1 MYYLFQP
8 VKNSLR
14 IYFAIAIYVI
24 WVLIFSA
31 FNYVKEKQHLYSQ
44 LDQRLKNAA
53 LIIPSI
59 LPKGFHHQSMSKV
72 DLSKQQDLAITLALT
87 EYTRRTDIV
96 YLYTLI
102 LRDNDI
108 FFTSLSASDAE
119 LNSNK
124 FAFNYFELYDDASP
138 HIMAIFKQNQSQIH
152 EYHDKWGDFRSI
164 FIPIKA
170 DDGSVY
176 VVGADLSIGHIDTL
190 LNETLYF
197 TLIVSALFLLF
208 ACPLFV
214 VLSLEPRRQVRIL
227 AKKVTK
233 QTSELI
239 ESEAK
244 LTSIFE
250 YSPVG
255 IFHYDN
261 NGIIQKTNKRFEEL
275 LHADRDTL
283 IGFNMLERLE
293 ETELLNMVK
302 QSLQGEVSV
311 YEGPYTSVSG
321 QRFMYLHANFV
332 PLYSSTGE
340 IEGGIGVYNDITE
353 KQRSTANLKKLSM
366 VVEYSPESIFITDI
380 SGIIEYVN
388 PQLTA
393 ITGYTAAEVLGKKA
407 NIFRSS
413 DTPDSVYKKLWAT
426 ILSGQ
431 QWRGE
436 LKNSKKNGELFW
448 AQICIVPVTND
459 GAITHFIGIQE
470 DVTEARIT
478 SQKISYQATHDM
490 LTGLIN
496 RYEFENLL
504 AQSITS
510 AQQDNSTHVLCFL
523 DLDQFK
529 IINDTCGH
537 VAGDEL
543 LRQLG
548 LLLGE
553 HIKPQDTLARLGGD
567 EFAILMTQCRLAQAE
582 QTAQNILELIEK
594 FQFMWEKN
602 IFSIGASI
610 GLAEINSQTQN
621 TTEILIRVD
630 SACYA
635 AKDLGR
641 NRIHIYHSED
651 ELLAK
656 RDGEFRW
663 VNELKYALNENR
675 FELYAQPITSLSD
688 PSQKRIYEVLLRLR
702 TRSGDIVPPGAFLP
716 AAERY
721 NLSNAIDRWVVD
733 HTFAWMELNFQQL
746 GDVDHLAINLSG
758 ASLGSNTLLNHIM
771 QQIKLHNLPPSM
783 IKFEITETAAIS
795 NLRDATLFI
804 KTLCEFGCQFALDD
818 FGSGLSSFA
827 YLKNLPVCTL
837 KIDGVFVKDILDDP
851 MDEAMVKSI
860 NDIGHVMGMKT
871 IAEFVENDAI
881 RQRLQHMG
889 VDFAQGYGIGK
900 PAPINDI
907 LQPQRAAHVCK
918 SAVSLS

>member
-1 MYYLFQP
+1 M
-8 VKNSLR
+8 
-14 IYFAIAIYVI
+14 I
-24 WVLIFSA
+24 WVIVFSA
-31 FNYVKEKQHLYSQ
+31 FNYVKEKQHLYSE
-44 LDQRLKNAA
+44 LDQRLEDAA
-53 LIIPSI
+53 LIIPAI
-59 LPKGFHHQSMSKV
+59 LPKGFHHKDMNKV
-72 DLSKQQDLAITLALT
+72 DLSKQQDLAITLALS
-87 EYTRRTDIV
+87 EYTRRSDIV

-102 LRDNDI
+102 LRDNEI
-108 FFTSLSASDAE
+108 LYTSSSASDTE
-119 LNSNK
+119 LNANK
-124 FAFNYFELYDDASP
+124 LAFNYFEYYDDAAP
-138 HIMAIFKQNQSQIH
+138 DIAAIFKQNQSQIH
-152 EYHDKWGDFRSI
+152 ESRDKWGDFRSI
-164 FIPIKA
+164 LIPIKA
-170 DDGSVY
+170 GDGRVY
-176 VVGADLSIGHIDTL
+176 IVGADLSIGHIDTL

-197 TLIVSALFLLF
+197 TFIISALFLLF
-208 ACPLFV
+208 ACPLFI

-227 AKKVTK
+227 VKKVTK
-233 QTSELI
+233 QTSELV

-261 NGIIQKTNKRFEEL
+261 NGIIQKTNKRFEEIL
-275 LHADRDTL
+275 DSDRDTL
-283 IGFNMLERLE
+283 IGFNMLELLE

-302 QSLQGEVSV
+302 QSLQGKVSV

-321 QRFMYLHANFV
+321 QRFMHLQANFV
-332 PLYSSTGE
+332 PLYSSSGE
-340 IEGGIGVYNDITE
+340 IEGGIGVYNDTTE
-353 KQRSTANLKKLSM
+353 IQRSTANLKKLSM
-366 VVEYSPESIFITDI
+366 VVEYSPESILITDI
-380 SGIIEYVN
+380 NGIIEYVN
-388 PQLTA
+388 PKFTA
-393 ITGYTAAEVLGKKA
+393 ITGFTAAEVFGKKA
-407 NIFRSS
+407 NVFRSKDTS
-413 DTPDSVYKKLWAT
+413 DRLYKNIWAT

-431 QWRGE
+431 EWRGE
-436 LKNSKKNGELFW
+436 LKNCKKNGELFW
-448 AQICIVPVTND
+448 AQVCIVPVTND
-459 GAITHFIGIQE
+459 GVITHFIGIQG
-470 DVTEARIT
+470 DVTEARIA

-496 RYEFENLL
+496 RYEFERLL

-510 AQQDNSTHVLCFL
+510 AQHDTTHVLCFL

-537 VAGDEL
+537 MAGDEL

-548 LLLGE
+548 LLLAE
-553 HIKPQDTLARLGGD
+553 NIKPQDTLARLGGD
-567 EFAILMTQCRLAQAE
+567 EFAILMTQCGLAQAE
-582 QTAQNILELIEK
+582 KTAQNILELIAN

-610 GLAEINSQTQN
+610 GLAEINSQTKN
-621 TTEILIRVD
+621 TTEILIGVD

-641 NRIHIYHSED
+641 NRIHIYHAED

-675 FELYAQPITSLSD
+675 FELYAQPIVSLSD
-688 PSQKRIYEVLLRLR
+688 PLQKRIYEVLLRLR

-733 HTFAWMELNFQQL
+733 HTFAWMEQHFQQL
-746 GDVDHLAINLSG
+746 DDVDHLAINLSG

-771 QQIKLHNLPPSM
+771 QQITLHNLPPSM
-783 IKFEITETAAIS
+783 LKFEITETAAIS

-804 KTLCEFGCQFALDD
+804 KTLSEFGCQFALDD

-837 KIDGVFVKDILDDP
+837 KIDGMFVKDILDDP
-851 MDEAMVKSI
+851 IDEAMVKSI

-881 RQRLQHMG
+881 RQRLQDMG

-900 PAPINDI
+900 PAPIDDI
-907 LQPQRAAHVCK
+907 LQPQRAGDVCNPTENLK
-918 SAVSLS
+918 AQAIN

>member
-1 MYYLFQP
+1 MTW
-8 VKNSLR
+8 
-14 IYFAIAIYVI
+14 VI
-24 WVLIFSA
+24 VFSA
-31 FNYVKEKQHLYSQ
+31 FNYVKEKQHLYSE
-44 LDQRLKNAA
+44 LDQRLEDAA
-53 LIIPSI
+53 LIIPAI
-59 LPKGFHHQSMSKV
+59 LPKGFHHKDMNKV
-72 DLSKQQDLAITLALT
+72 NLSKQQDLAITLALS
-87 EYTRRTDIV
+87 EYTQRSDIV

-102 LRDNDI
+102 LRDNEI
-108 FFTSLSASDAE
+108 FYTSSSASNTE
-119 LNSNK
+119 LNSNT
-124 FAFNYFELYDDASP
+124 FAFNYFEYYDDAAP
-138 HIMAIFKQNQSQIH
+138 DIAAIFNQNQSQIH
-152 EYHDKWGDFRSI
+152 ESRDKWGDFRSI
-164 FIPIKA
+164 LIPIKA
-170 DDGSVY
+170 GDGSVFI
-176 VVGADLSIGHIDTL
+176 VGADLSIDHIDTR

-197 TLIVSALFLLF
+197 TFIISALFLLF

-233 QTSELI
+233 QTFELV

-261 NGIIQKTNKRFEEL
+261 NGIIQKTNKRFEEIL
-275 LHADRDTL
+275 DSDRDTL
-283 IGFNMLERLE
+283 IGFNMLKRLE
-293 ETELLNMVK
+293 DTVLINMVK
-302 QSLQGEVSV
+302 QSLQGKVSV

-321 QRFMYLHANFV
+321 QRFMHLQANFV
-332 PLYSSTGE
+332 PLYSSSGE

-388 PQLTA
+388 PQFTA
-393 ITGYTAAEVLGKKA
+393 ITGYTAAEVIGGKA
-407 NIFRSS
+407 NVFRSS
-413 DTPDSVYKKLWAT
+413 DTPDCVYKELWVT

-436 LKNSKKNGELFW
+436 LKNTKKNGELFW
-448 AQICIVPVTND
+448 AQVCIIPVIND
-459 GAITHFIGIQE
+459 GDITHFIGIQV
-470 DVTEARIT
+470 DVTEARIA

-510 AQQDNSTHVLCFL
+510 AQQDNATHVLCFL

-537 VAGDEL
+537 IAGDEL

-548 LLLGE
+548 LLLAE

-567 EFAILMTQCRLAQAE
+567 EFAILMTQCDLAQAE
-582 QTAQNILELIEK
+582 KTAQNILELIAD

-610 GLAEINSQTQN
+610 GLAEINSQTKN
-621 TTEILIRVD
+621 TTEILIRAD

-663 VNELKYALNENR
+663 VNELKYALKENR
-675 FELYAQPITSLSD
+675 FELYAQPIVSLSD

-733 HTFAWMELNFQQL
+733 HTFAWMELHFQQL
-746 GDVDHLAINLSG
+746 DDVDHLAINLSG
-758 ASLGSNTLLNHIM
+758 ASLGSITLLNHIM
-771 QQIKLHNLPPSM
+771 QQITLHNLPPSM

-804 KTLCEFGCQFALDD
+804 KTLSEFGCQFALDD

-837 KIDGVFVKDILDDP
+837 KIDGMFVKDILDDP
-851 MDEAMVKSI
+851 IDEAMVKSI

-881 RQRLQHMG
+881 RQRLQDMG

-907 LQPQRAAHVCK
+907 LQSQRAGHV
-918 SAVSLS
+918 SHSTVSLS

>member
-1 MYYLFQP
+1 VLQS

-31 FNYVKEKQHLYSQ
+31 LNYVKEKRQLYSE
-44 LDQRLKNAA
+44 LDQQLENAA
-53 LIIPSI
+53 LSIPAI
-59 LPKGFHHQSMSKV
+59 LPKAFHHKEMNKA

-108 FFTSLSASDAE
+108 FFTSLSASGAE

-124 FAFNYFELYDDASP
+124 FEFNYFELYDYASP
-138 HIMAIFKQNQSQIH
+138 RIMAIFKQNQNQIH
-152 EYHDKWGDFRSI
+152 EYHDQWGDFRSI
-164 FIPIKA
+164 LIPIKA

-176 VVGADLSIGHIDTL
+176 IVGADLSIDHIDTL

-214 VLSLEPRRQVRIL
+214 VLCLEPRRQVRIL
-227 AKKVTK
+227 VKKVTK
-233 QTSELI
+233 QTSELV

-261 NGIIQKTNKRFEEL
+261 KGVIQKTNKRFEEII
-275 LHADRDTL
+275 HTDRDEF

-293 ETELLNMVK
+293 DNEMLNAVK
-302 QSLQGEVSV
+302 QSLQGKVSV
-311 YEGPYTSVSG
+311 YEGPYTAVSS
-321 QRFMYLHANFV
+321 QRFMHVQANFV
-332 PLYSSTGE
+332 PLYSSSGE
-340 IEGGIGVYNDITE
+340 IEGGIGVYNDTTE

-366 VVEYSPESIFITDI
+366 VVEYSPESILITDI

-388 PQLTA
+388 PKFTA
-393 ITGYTAAEVLGKKA
+393 ITGYTAAEVLGEKA
-407 NIFRSS
+407 NVFRSC
-413 DTPDSVYKKLWAT
+413 DTPDSVYKNMWAT
-426 ILSGQ
+426 ILAGQ
-431 QWRGE
+431 EWRGE
-436 LKNSKKNGELFW
+436 LKNCKKNGELFW
-448 AQICIVPVTND
+448 AKVCIVPVTND
-459 GAITHFIGIQE
+459 GVITHFIGIQV
-470 DVTEARIT
+470 DVTEARIA

-504 AQSITS
+504 AQSIMS
-510 AQQDNSTHVLCFL
+510 AQQDNATHVLCFL

-537 VAGDEL
+537 MAGDEL

-548 LLLGE
+548 LLLAE
-553 HIKPQDTLARLGGD
+553 NIKPQDTLARLGGD
-567 EFAILMTQCRLAQAE
+567 EFAILMTQCGLAQAE
-582 QTAQNILELIEK
+582 KTAQNILELIAD

-610 GLAEINSQTQN
+610 GLAEINSQTKN
-621 TTEILIRVD
+621 TTEILIGVD

-641 NRIHIYHSED
+641 NRIHIYHAED

-675 FELYAQPITSLSD
+675 FELYAQPIVSLSD

-721 NLSNAIDRWVVD
+721 NLSNAIDCWVVD
-733 HTFAWMELNFQQL
+733 HTFAWMEQHFQQL
-746 GDVDHLAINLSG
+746 ADVDHLAINLSG

-771 QQIKLHNLPPSM
+771 QQITLHNLPPSM

-804 KTLCEFGCQFALDD
+804 KTLSEFGCQFALDD

-837 KIDGVFVKDILDDP
+837 KIDGMFVKDILDDP
-851 MDEAMVKSI
+851 IDEAMVKSI

-907 LQPQRAAHVCK
+907 LQ
-918 SAVSLS
+918 SMN